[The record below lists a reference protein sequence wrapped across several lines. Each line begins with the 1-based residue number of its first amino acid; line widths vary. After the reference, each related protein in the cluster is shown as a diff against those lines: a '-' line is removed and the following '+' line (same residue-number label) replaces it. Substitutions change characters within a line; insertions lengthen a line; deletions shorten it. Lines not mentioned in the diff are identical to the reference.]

1 MAFTQA
7 LVTVLAFLVG
17 TLPHKF
23 DFSENSDLKK
33 VSIAL
38 DVRWNGKVG
47 LEGCRIH
54 APRLESGDRRYTSQ
68 PWSGFI
74 PFPGLE
80 TVPLAQPLKTV
91 LSSLG
96 SPPFPH
102 YPKPSLPANSGV
114 SFSKT

>member
-7 LVTVLAFLVG
+7 LVTVLAFLAG

-23 DFSENSDLKK
+23 ENSDFKK

-38 DVRWNGKVG
+38 DGRWNGKVG
-47 LEGCRIH
+47 PEGCRIH

-96 SPPFPH
+96 SPPFP
-102 YPKPSLPANSGV
+102 PLSQALS
-114 SFSKT
+114 TR